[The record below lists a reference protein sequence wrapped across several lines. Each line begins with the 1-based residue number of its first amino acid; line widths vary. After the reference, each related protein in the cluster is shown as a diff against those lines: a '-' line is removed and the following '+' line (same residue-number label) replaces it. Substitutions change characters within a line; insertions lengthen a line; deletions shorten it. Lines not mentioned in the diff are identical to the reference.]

1 MKKQPRKIS
10 YRFRVFLVYLLVA
23 IVPIMLIIGVVE
35 NRYVRRLQDDVT
47 SSLDGDMSAVVDAL
61 DGTVDYI
68 HSVVRSLILM
78 KAAEKNYHPSKPVE
92 AAELRDMLS
101 IFVYDSTLFNEVAL
115 YSTDNTYLFSNNSS
129 STREMFWKNNGI
141 VGATTEEVDVMLR
154 ETYGVTLLE
163 TQNSQNA
170 FCAVYPLHN
179 VGQQKAL
186 IFSISASKLSAKL
199 KSAFGDNQGYC
210 QLTDADGHVLFQYST
225 DGETPAKGVLMAC
238 AAGQRTVRDGMQ
250 TVYCAQGISED
261 TGLRISMVITGG
273 AIHDTIQSMRVKW
286 SVLIVSAI
294 ALCFVAS
301 WVTSVINTKPIVD
314 LSKKL
319 SSSKIRERDRY
330 TNEIEHIN
338 ASISH
343 LNESAAKA
351 RKQMGELSDYLT
363 FRLLCGTI
371 ENAENANQLT
381 QVLGTSIYADAYQ
394 VCVVDL
400 GQGLSASE
408 LRQKILSM
416 LPPEIS
422 CLTRAFGNVFVCVF
436 FCGLEDENAMDV
448 LSEELLYN
456 YPQGRM
462 AFGTS
467 YFRLEDIPLS
477 FVEAYLATRSQ
488 ESAVTAFAYSDA
500 VSARIDEFRQVIRT
514 NDLPRILA
522 SLQQLQQDM
531 EAQTLAEDEA
541 ICICANVLH
550 ILSDSALAGRLADNL
565 PNAYIIVSTESPEL
579 LKLLTPVIQE
589 LQTMVAEHTE
599 IRQEP
604 PLVEQMLDYLTA
616 NYRNADF
623 SLQQM
628 AFDFRLTPA
637 MLSRYFKNHYGRNIN
652 DYLNDMKMERAR
664 KLLLET
670 TLSVYEVGLEL
681 GYQGPNSFIRRFKA
695 TYGITPGEFRQG
707 AQSEQ

>member
-1 MKKQPRKIS
+1 MKKLSRRIS
-10 YRFRVFLVYLLVA
+10 YRFRVFVIYLLVA
-23 IVPIMLIIGVVE
+23 IIPIMMIIGVVE
-35 NRYVRRLQDDVT
+35 NRYISRLRENVT
-47 SSLDGDMSAVVDAL
+47 SSLDTDVRTVADVL
-61 DGTVDYI
+61 DGSVEHI

-78 KAAEKNYHPSKPVE
+78 DTTEKEYRPNRPVE
-92 AAELRDMLS
+92 AAELRDILS

-115 YSTDNTYLFSNNSS
+115 YSTDNEYLFSNNSS
-129 STREMFWKNNGI
+129 STRDMFWKINGI
-141 VGATTEEVDVMLR
+141 VGATTEEMDVLLR
-154 ETYGVTLLE
+154 ETYGVTLLA

-170 FCAVYPLHN
+170 FCAVYPLHT

-186 IFSISASKLSAKL
+186 IFTISASKLSAKL

-225 DGETPAKGVLMAC
+225 DGEIPDKGILLAC
-238 AAGQRTVRDGMQ
+238 AAGKRTVRDGMQ
-250 TVYCAQGISED
+250 TVYCAQSTSED

-286 SVLIVSAI
+286 SVLIVSSI
-294 ALCFVAS
+294 ALCFAAS
-301 WVTSVINTKPIVD
+301 WITSVINTKPIVD

-400 GQGLSASE
+400 GEALSASE

-422 CLTRAFGNVFVCVF
+422 CLTRTFGDVFVCVF
-436 FCGLEDENAMDV
+436 FCGLEDENAMDA
-448 LSEELLYN
+448 LSEELLYH
-456 YPQGRM
+456 YPKGRM

-477 FVEAYLATRSQ
+477 FTEAYLAAHSQ
-488 ESAVTAFAYSDA
+488 ESVVTAFAYTDA
-500 VSARIDEFRQVIRT
+500 VSARIDDFRQVIRT
-514 NDLPRILA
+514 NDLSRILA

-531 EAQTLAEDEA
+531 EAQNLAEEDA

-550 ILSDSALAGRLADNL
+550 ILSDSALASRLADNL
-565 PNAYIIVSTESPEL
+565 PNAYIIVSTESPERT
-579 LKLLTPVIQE
+579 KLLTPVIQE

-599 IRQEP
+599 IRQEA
-604 PLVEQMLDYLTA
+604 PLVDQMLEYLTA

-695 TYGITPGEFRQG
+695 TYGITPGEFRQDARG
-707 AQSEQ
+707 EQ

>member
-35 NRYVRRLQDDVT
+35 NRYVRRLQENVT

-115 YSTDNTYLFSNNSS
+115 YSTDNAYLFSNNSS

-448 LSEELLYN
+448 LSEELLYH

-500 VSARIDEFRQVIRT
+500 VSARIEDFRQVIRT

-695 TYGITPGEFRQG
+695 TYGITPGEFRQD